1 MDIEEVLAGMIA
13 ALRSGSTFAM
23 IVHSDSKSQQCI
35 CSSAVNTKI
44 IYKWLYERCF
54 PKKRNMNKTQRRQL
68 EKHMHT
74 VSESLMASYELSNTL
89 GCAMAECVE
98 ATAASYHA
106 QKRAEDLRAGVAAMP
121 KATIKLLTALPILAL
136 FAGELLGGHPIL
148 MLITT
153 VNGWILLTIGGICYG
168 LGLAWVSSMLQI
180 SQHAMDAASLEG

>member
-35 CSSAVNTKI
+35 CSNAVNTKI

-74 VSESLMASYELSNTL
+74 VSESLMASYELSL
-89 GCAMAECVE
+89 
-98 ATAASYHA
+98 S
-106 QKRAEDLRAGVAAMP
+106 
-121 KATIKLLTALPILAL
+121 
-136 FAGELLGGHPIL
+136 
-148 MLITT
+148 LIH
-153 VNGWILLTIGGICYG
+153 I
-168 LGLAWVSSMLQI
+168 
-180 SQHAMDAASLEG
+180 